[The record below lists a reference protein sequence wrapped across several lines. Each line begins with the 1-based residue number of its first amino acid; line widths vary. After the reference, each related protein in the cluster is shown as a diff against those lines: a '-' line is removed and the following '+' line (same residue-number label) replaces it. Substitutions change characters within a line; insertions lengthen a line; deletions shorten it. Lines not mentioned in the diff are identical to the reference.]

1 MYEELIACHTVI
13 KEFAMTEP
21 INAIFAACVLILEV
35 IGEWTGMGYNLANIV
50 IFIAL
55 QPGLILLFFILWR
68 REKKKSI
75 PSLTHSPIAY
85 DTSFLS
91 YIVLD
96 PPMQEA
102 VRSGLHA
109 YFRQEYGLQN
119 KVARLAGYNTSVF
132 SKYITGRRRLPIG
145 FVEHVLPYTTLT
157 LNGLLNQKDN

>member
-1 MYEELIACHTVI
+1 MLEALYIDLIGDTLYW
-13 KEFAMTEP
+13 T
-21 INAIFAACVLILEV
+21 CVHIIQV
-35 IGEWTGMGYNLANIV
+35 IGDKTGMGYQLANLV
-50 IFIAL
+50 IFIFL

-96 PPMQEA
+96 PSMQEA
-102 VRSGLHA
+102 VRFRLHA

-157 LNGLLNQKDN
+157 LNDLLNQKDN